1 MLKPMWQDTRN
12 GMTQRWARRVT
23 GWRPGHLSLDRLG
36 QCALL
41 AVLGCG
47 APSRVETD
55 QSAAVTA
62 PESVVAPGQVDEEAV
77 VEERPPPTDDV
88 RGATGRSST
97 VGVET
102 EPGASV
108 SPSPEVVAPA
118 VAAQEELHGD
128 EETGPD
134 AVFPAPIAEQ
144 PALPTDGPDDNAEQP
159 ALPTDDRAQEREQGT
174 GESVPPAPIAEQPPK
189 PAPAE
194 GRGRAQP
201 PRALERAPLPIGVAY
216 APAPPP
222 PSPEHPADPPA
233 DDPFDAYDPPEVIS
247 GSPGNKNYDPPE
259 AIAGPPVAFDPRDP
273 SQNPNFDP
281 PELIAGPQPSRARR

>member
-1 MLKPMWQDTRN
+1 MLKSIWQDTRN
-12 GMTQRWARRVT
+12 GMTQRWACRVR
-23 GWRPGHLSLDRLG
+23 GWRPGRFALDRLG
-36 QCALL
+36 PCALL

-62 PESVVAPGQVDEEAV
+62 PESVVARGQVDDEAV
-77 VEERPPPTDDV
+77 VEQRPTPTDDD

-97 VGVET
+97 VRVET
-102 EPGASV
+102 EPGAFV
-108 SPSPEVVAPA
+108 SPSPEVVAPTVA
-118 VAAQEELHGD
+118 VEEELHGD
-128 EETGPD
+128 EETTQE
-134 AVFPAPIAEQ
+134 AVSPTPIAEQ
-144 PALPTDGPDDNAEQP
+144 PAPPTQTDEDNAEQP
-159 ALPTDDRAQEREQGT
+159 ALPADDGAEREQGT

-194 GRGRAQP
+194 GRGRPQP
-201 PRALERAPLPIGVAY
+201 PRVLERAPLPIGVAY

-222 PSPEHPADPPA
+222 PSPDHPADPPA

-259 AIAGPPVAFDPRDP
+259 AIAGPPAAFDPRDP

-281 PELIAGPQPSRARR
+281 PELIAGPQPPRVRR